1 MTDAVRVAVLGLGTM
16 GRAFAVNL
24 HTAGFDV
31 TGYNRSTR
39 PELGDLGFPVHDDAA
54 AALRGADVVI
64 AMLTDATATSAVLL
78 DPRSLEAFEAGA
90 VVVGMGTIGVAETK
104 ALARSLG
111 EARPD
116 LVFVDAPVSGSKAPA
131 EAGTVT
137 VLASSDAD
145 GGSGSD
151 GGGSSDSVDDTV
163 TAGATGAPSLRE
175 RLAPVFDVIGRR
187 TVWLGATGAG
197 SAMKIVVN
205 TWLVHVMQGIAETA
219 LLADRLGITPEALA
233 DTLQGGP
240 LDTPYAASKLRKIAA
255 ADYSTEMALSLGAK
269 DARLALAA
277 GDGLDLPVSELIASL
292 WTEASAPGSPLAAR
306 DVSAVYESLRSARP

>member
-64 AMLTDATATSAVLL
+64 VMLTDAAATSAVLL

-145 GGSGSD
+145 GGSSSGSD
-151 GGGSSDSVDDTV
+151 DDGV
-163 TAGATGAPSLRE
+163 TAGAAGATGTTSLRE

-255 ADYSTEMALSLGAK
+255 ADYSTEMALALGAK

-292 WTEASAPGSPLAAR
+292 WTEASAPGSPRAAE

>member
-64 AMLTDATATSAVLL
+64 AMLTDAAATSAVLL

-104 ALARSLG
+104 ALARSLA

-137 VLASSDAD
+137 VLASGDAD
-145 GGSGSD
+145 GGSSSASD
-151 GGGSSDSVDDTV
+151 DDGV
-163 TAGATGAPSLRE
+163 TAGATGTTSLRE

-187 TVWLGATGAG
+187 TVWLGASGAG

-292 WTEASAPGSPLAAR
+292 WSEASAPGSPLAAE

>member
-64 AMLTDATATSAVLL
+64 AMLTDAAATSAVLL

-145 GGSGSD
+145 GGSSSGSD
-151 GGGSSDSVDDTV
+151 VDGV
-163 TAGATGAPSLRE
+163 TAGAAGATGTTSLRE
-175 RLAPVFDVIGRR
+175 RLAPVFDTIGRR

-292 WTEASAPGSPLAAR
+292 WTEASAPGSPLAAE